1 MNKPTLDFPVS
12 GAPGLTMS
20 LARDI
25 VSSYA
30 FTDLP
35 RDVVFLAKQCFL
47 DWLGV
52 TIAGADEPLTHI
64 LLDEMREQGGEPQA
78 TIIGHDIRLPTLS
91 AVLVNGS
98 SSHALDYDDVHMKV
112 LGHPSVPVFPAILA
126 LAEHRDVSG
135 ADFLAAFVAGL
146 ETECRIGQAV
156 APSHYAKGWHAT
168 GTVGTFGAAAA
179 CAHLLGLDEEQTAH
193 ALGIAATQ
201 AAGLK
206 SQFGTM
212 CKPLHAGKAAYN
224 GLLAASLARRGF
236 TSRTDALECEQGFAD
251 TQSTTFT
258 PESAARQ
265 PGEFD
270 IRETLFKYHAAC
282 YLTHS
287 AIEAA
292 RKAREQAHLEPDRI
306 AAVTVRV
313 PSASLRVCNIQSPET
328 GLETKFSLRHT
339 VAYALTGA
347 DTAAME
353 TYSDANARDAALVCL
368 RERVRIEPD
377 DSVRSTAAV
386 VEVALDN
393 GESKTERADVGIPM
407 QNYELQWDRLEQK
420 FLSLVEPVLG
430 DAKATE
436 IVKAIAGLH
445 HMSVRDMMRTLAR

>member
-1 MNKPTLDFPVS
+1 MNKPTLDFPVT
-12 GAPGLTMS
+12 GAPGLTVQ
-20 LARDI
+20 LARDA
-25 VSSYA
+25 VSYA
-30 FTDLP
+30 FPDLP
-35 RDVVFLAKQCFL
+35 QDVVFLAKQCFL

-64 LLDEMREQGGEPQA
+64 LLEEMREQGGAPQA
-78 TIIGHDIRLPTLS
+78 TIIGHDLALPTLS
-91 AVLVNGS
+91 AALVNGS
-98 SSHALDYDDVHMKV
+98 ASHALDYDDVHMKV
-112 LGHPSVPVFPAILA
+112 LGHPSVPVFPALLA
-126 LAEHRDVSG
+126 LAEHRDAAG
-135 ADFLAAFVAGL
+135 PDFLAAFVAGL

-179 CAHLLGLDEEQTAH
+179 CANLLGLSEEQAAH

-224 GLLAASLARRGF
+224 GLLAASLAARGF
-236 TSRTDALECEQGFAD
+236 TSRTDAIECEQGFAD
-251 TQSTTFT
+251 TQSTTFR
-258 PESAARQ
+258 PEAVERR

-270 IRETLFKYHAAC
+270 IREVLFKYHAAC

-292 RKAREQAHLEPDRI
+292 RKMREQYQLPPDKI
-306 AAVTVRV
+306 SAVTVRV

-353 TYSDANARDAALVCL
+353 TYSDANAREAALVRL
-368 RERVRIEPD
+368 RDRVRIEPD
-377 DSVRSTAAV
+377 DSVQSTAAL
-386 VEVALDN
+386 VEVTLAD
-393 GESKTERADVGIPM
+393 GGSKVERADVGIPM
-407 QNYELQWDRLEQK
+407 QNFDLQWDRLEAK

-430 DAKATE
+430 RQKAAE
-436 IVKAIAGLH
+436 IVKAVAGLH
-445 HMSVRDMMRTLAR
+445 RMSVRDMMRTCAR